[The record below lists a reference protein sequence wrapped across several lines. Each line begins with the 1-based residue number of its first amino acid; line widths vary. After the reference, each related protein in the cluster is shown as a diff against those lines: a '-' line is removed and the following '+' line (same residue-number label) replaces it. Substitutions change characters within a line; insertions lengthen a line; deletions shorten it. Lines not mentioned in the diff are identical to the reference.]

1 MISISVFAS
10 HNGSDLQ
17 AIIDGCEAGIING
30 KVVEI
35 ISNNSDAYALER
47 GRMHNIDTYHI
58 SAKRCGGEAEM
69 QEKTLQVL
77 ADHHTDMIFLAG
89 YVKKL
94 PEAVLKA
101 YHGRVFNIHP
111 GLLPRYGGKGMHGKH
126 VHEAV
131 LANHETETGITI
143 HRVNEEY
150 DSGEIVAVRKVA
162 VREDDNADTLAARVL
177 EEEPR
182 FLKEIVAKIAD
193 GTIPLG

>member
-30 KVVEI
+30 KVVAI

-77 ADHHTDMIFLAG
+77 ADHHTDMIF
-89 YVKKL
+89 
-94 PEAVLKA
+94 
-101 YHGRVFNIHP
+101 
-111 GLLPRYGGKGMHGKH
+111 
-126 VHEAV
+126 
-131 LANHETETGITI
+131 
-143 HRVNEEY
+143 
-150 DSGEIVAVRKVA
+150 
-162 VREDDNADTLAARVL
+162 
-177 EEEPR
+177 
-182 FLKEIVAKIAD
+182 
-193 GTIPLG
+193 